1 MIKKLLY
8 VIAAISLLF
17 TTGCTLIE
25 KATETSTTP
34 PASVRNIREAEIA
47 KVWKI
52 RQMEVNLESDV
63 SMVLTLKNGDKV
75 EGYFYLLK
83 GDNINFSIA
92 GTSPIYTSRPP
103 DATTT
108 RVTSDRFSF
117 TANQGQGVAY
127 TLTLSPVAS
136 TNGKNSETTVFL
148 ELIYPVT
155 GSLFVPIGTK

>member
-8 VIAAISLLF
+8 VIAAVSLLSV
-17 TTGCTLIE
+17 TGCSLAS
-25 KATETSTTP
+25 KMTETSTTP

-52 RQMEVNLESDV
+52 RQMEIDLESDV
-63 SMVLTLKNGDKV
+63 SMVLTLKNGDNV

-83 GDNINFSIA
+83 GENINFSIA
-92 GTSPIYTSRPP
+92 GTSPIYASRPP
-103 DATTT
+103 DATTNRT
-108 RVTSDRFSF
+108 TSDRFSF

-127 TLTLSPVAS
+127 TLTLSPVAAA
-136 TNGKNSETTVFL
+136 NGKISETTVFL
-148 ELIYPVT
+148 ELIYPVS